1 MKAVAERR
9 EIINKLKWFM
19 LIRLLLISVL
29 LGISPFVLG
38 LGTTPFFL
46 LIGFLYIAT
55 VGYSVLLKTHIALKH
70 QAYLQFFVDV
80 VIETVILAMTG
91 GVESGFVLLY
101 VLSIVSAS
109 IIIGGQAG
117 VIMSITCSAF
127 YALLGIGSYFGLIS
141 PGVSHSSGLV
151 SDPVYISYL
160 IFVRAT
166 IFCLLGFL
174 VDYLANSLKENRLE
188 LDKTKKLS
196 EKILMQMQ
204 SGLVTTDDSGRIVYA
219 NKAAEEILGYSRREM
234 QGESWHR
241 FLGKPVADIDNQWL
255 SEDAKSFS
263 RCQIRVKRRDGGEIP
278 IGFTVS
284 SLLDDGGKGAGLLIL
299 FRDLTQI
306 HRMEERM
313 RRADRFSTAGAI
325 VASIA
330 HEVRNPL
337 ASIRGAVEVIK
348 EGGSFSERDGRLME
362 IILRESDRLD
372 KIVSDFLSYRD
383 SRKGRRR
390 RENLRELL
398 KEVVAPMERGA
409 KSSRGVHVVHDN
421 GEEPVYASI
430 DADQIKQVFVNIL
443 DNAMEAMPEGGTLRV
458 SLAQKRSSSDGRMVA
473 RVKFADTGEGM
484 SAERMIHLFEPF
496 YSTKEKGSGMG
507 LFITERII
515 RNHSGELE
523 VESKDGGGAVFT
535 ITLPCEQL

>member
-55 VGYSVLLKTHIALKH
+55 VGYSVLLTTHIALKP
-70 QAYLQFFVDV
+70 QAYLQFLVDV

-117 VIMSITCSAF
+117 VIISITCSAF

-141 PGVSHSSGLV
+141 PGVSRSSGLV

-174 VDYLANSLKENRLE
+174 VDYLANNLKKNRLE

-204 SGLVTTDDSGRIVYA
+204 SGLVTTDDFGRIVYA

-234 QGESWHR
+234 QGESWNR

-263 RCQIRVKRRDGGEIP
+263 RCQIRVKRKDGGEIP

-313 RRADRFSTAGAI
+313 RRADRFSIAGAI

-409 KSSRGVHVVHDN
+409 KSSRSVHVVHDN
-421 GEEPVYASI
+421 GEDPVYASI

-484 SAERMIHLFEPF
+484 SAERMSHLFEPF

-523 VESKDGGGAVFT
+523 VESRDGGGAVFT